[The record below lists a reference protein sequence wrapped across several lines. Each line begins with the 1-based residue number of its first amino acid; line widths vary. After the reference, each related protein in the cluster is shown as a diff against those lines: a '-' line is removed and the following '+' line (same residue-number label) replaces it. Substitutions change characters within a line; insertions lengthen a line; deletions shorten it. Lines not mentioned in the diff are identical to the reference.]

1 MNRKILILLAFVT
14 VLLLCSCSLG
24 GNKML
29 ISDDSDKKA
38 DARMEQILDTMK
50 NKDKDALKAMFSKKA
65 LSEADDFEVQI
76 EYLFGFF
83 QGSLKSWERTGFS
96 SDGSIEHG
104 KKSTM
109 LRSWYTV
116 TTNKDKYRFFVID
129 YSVDTINPDNAG
141 LYTLRVIKAADEATQ
156 FTYWEDMEI
165 AGIYK
170 PKE

>member
-1 MNRKILILLAFVT
+1 MNRIILILLAFLT
-14 VLLLCSCSLG
+14 VFLLSSCSLG

-38 DARMEQILDTMK
+38 DARMEQILDTLK
-50 NKDKDALKAMFSKKA
+50 NKDKDSLKAIFSKKA
-65 LSEADDFEVQI
+65 LSEADDFEGQI
-76 EYLFGFF
+76 EYLFDFF
-83 QGSLKSWERTGFS
+83 QGSVKSLERTGFS
-96 SDGSIEHG
+96 SGGSIEDG

-116 TTNKDKYRFFVID
+116 TTNKNKYRFFVID
-129 YSVDTINPDNAG
+129 YSVDTINLDNAG

-156 FTYWEDMEI
+156 FTYWQDMEL